1 MTSRTDATSG
11 VLESSWKTSAN
22 PTAVRPHHPRTDRSI
37 CTFDMTWWEESE
49 NRFLLGKILRKILL
63 ADPKRLRPEERAEC
77 GRRNKFQF
85 ERFSSEQKL
94 RVIRFQLVPCLFRI
108 FSFSSHHNPDFGIIA
123 TLGTSHSSCLPK
135 QKHEKHGFNWW
146 LPDRNLPR
154 INFRY
159 SKEMIVTKEMVKE
172 DMKTWNSGLHFR
184 QKRFTEVLLSC
195 ITRNRSHQSMSRSC
209 WRTFLRL

>member
-11 VLESSWKTSAN
+11 VLASSWKTSAN

-37 CTFDMTWWEESE
+37 CTLDMAWWEESE

-94 RVIRFQLVPCLFRI
+94 RVIRFQLVPCLFWI
-108 FSFSSHHNPDFGIIA
+108 FSVSSHHNPDFGIIT

-146 LPDRNLPR
+146 LPDRNLPSL
-154 INFRY
+154 INLRY
-159 SKEMIVTKEMVKE
+159 SKEMVVTKE
-172 DMKTWNSGLHFR
+172 SGLHFR
-184 QKRFTEVLLSC
+184 QKRFTEVLSC
-195 ITRNRSHQSMSRSC
+195 ITRNRSHQSMFRSC